1 MLAIRFL
8 PTGKR
13 KRKRFFRVVVIYK
26 EKASKFLKV
35 LGWYNPYTKERSLNR
50 ADLEYYIDK
59 LNIEV
64 SDSVKSLLLKE
75 YKDEAFVQKF
85 VRKFEPSSSTSK
97 VDKKA
102 KKQKVK

>member
-13 KRKRFFRVVVIYK
+13 KRKRFYRVVVIYK
-26 EKASKFLKV
+26 EKVKKFLKV
-35 LGWYNPYTKERSLNR
+35 LGWYNPYTKERSLNKS
-50 ADLEYYIDK
+50 DLEYYIGK

-75 YKDEAFVQKF
+75 YKGEAFVQKF
-85 VRKFEPSSSTSK
+85 VRKFEPSNTTK
-97 VDKKA
+97 KPKKLEKQKA
-102 KKQKVK
+102 K